1 MTNNISENFITIIG
15 PETGALTTKFNKED
29 YAGNKDETPSNF
41 QFDTSAG
48 TVTGI
53 AYPSTYGISDGKI
66 SKSHAW
72 AINKFFEDNN
82 LDGPRS
88 ENDSPSAILE
98 KLVYLSSKGY
108 MATIKT
114 TDTMML
120 MFLPKPGKFTMA
132 ELLYLKAQQQELS
145 NVNTIVVGYA
155 VEDKPLDE
163 LGKVDRK
170 QQGPSF
176 ERFSCLNK
184 TSEYFKLPDENDYM
198 MELIVNYYLENQ
210 EQTMT
215 GSEENKKAYQK
226 VV

>member
-1 MTNNISENFITIIG
+1 MTNNISENFITIIA
-15 PETGALTTKFNKED
+15 PETGELTTKFNKED
-29 YAGNKDETPSNF
+29 YVGNKDEMPSNF

-53 AYPSTYGISDGKI
+53 AYPSTYGSSDGKI
-66 SKSHAW
+66 TKSHVW

-88 ENDSPSAILE
+88 ENDSPSEILE

-114 TDTMML
+114 TDTMIL
-120 MFLPKPGKFTMA
+120 MFLPKPGKFTMG

-163 LGKVDRK
+163 LGKVDKK

-176 ERFSCLNK
+176 ERYRCLNEA
-184 TSEYFKLPDENDYM
+184 EYFSLPVETDYM
-198 MELIVNYYLENQ
+198 MKLITDYYIENKQ
-210 EQTMT
+210 QTMS